1 MLSSILSTMLGGRAR
16 FCDSLSFDD
25 ADALP
30 PAFLLIPEEE
40 APVPVPAEEVL
51 PVADAVFE
59 PVTVEIL
66 ARAEEV
72 VAPVAAIALAV
83 RCGESRR
90 EYRPPVLVGLALL
103 ANEHVATVERIR
115 GGGIGGRVDNG
126 G

>member
-1 MLSSILSTMLGGRAR
+1 MLGGRAR

-59 PVTVEIL
+59 PATVEFL
-66 ARAEEV
+66 GRAEEV

-90 EYRPPVLVGLALL
+90 EYRVPPVLVGLALL